1 MFGGVLLLVEW
12 NFGMYPA
19 VVAIDLETTG
29 PDPYKDRIIEVG
41 ALILEDGVP
50 AGEFSELVNPDMPLS
65 PGIIKLTGI
74 TPNMLK
80 DARDATSVLEDF
92 LEFLPENALCI
103 AHNAAFDR
111 QFLRI
116 ATKDRFK
123 HPVLDTVELSRICF
137 PDLPSHS
144 LAVLSEIFEFTRDK
158 SSHRAL
164 ADCETLAQ
172 LWERILEKAEDI
184 PLAAIGEMNRLLA
197 SNARHPYREFF
208 QRLSAERLSRKMG
221 EETEFANLFAL
232 RKPFSMRPPIDGEG
246 EFDPINA
253 DNVKG
258 WFSPGGAFAQA
269 FPGYES
275 RGGQM
280 EMAVHVAE
288 AMNMGKHL
296 MVEAG
301 TGIGKSLA
309 YLAPALTF
317 AVENK
322 TPVVISTN
330 TKNLQSQ
337 LFEKDLPLVQKALG
351 IDFKAALLKGRR
363 NYLCLRKLLYLLDQ
377 MESELDS
384 DDRMRLLNLLPWA
397 VWTKTGD
404 ISENI
409 VAGRPHF
416 APLWAKLS
424 TVGDECLGRSCK
436 RFRQCFLWKARAE
449 AQDADVVVANHSLV
463 FAELGSRSP
472 AIPDYRHLIFDEAHN
487 LEDAATN
494 HLAVELTPSRI
505 TTAINR
511 LHRAGR
517 KGSTG
522 LTASMEKIFAA
533 AGGTL
538 GDFSDMA
545 LKHIDEIRE
554 AAGRA
559 HEEISPFFHAL
570 DGALASKKSGES
582 ARFAANE
589 KRPLVWEPVE
599 KAERALFASLAGVL
613 HGVEALAGLLRELDE
628 GSIPYQQE
636 FTRELD
642 ASVQWMREIT
652 EDATFILEAGS
663 NDYVYWIERA
673 GSKPGMVRAV
683 AAPVEVGPLLFDQLY
698 QRKQSVVFCSATL
711 TVKNKFDFLARRLG
725 ISLIPRERLIT
736 YNAGTPYDYANQCM
750 VAAPVFLPEPGG
762 KDGDYAA
769 ELAVFLS
776 EVYRRTEGR
785 GMALFT
791 SYDML
796 SRVADVLEKEFL
808 GDGINLLAQ
817 GRSGSRENITAIFKR
832 GNRSV
837 LLGTHSFWE
846 GVDVQGDALSC
857 LAIARLPFGV
867 QTDPIIEARCEK
879 VEADGGNAFM
889 QYSLPSAVIRFRQGF
904 GRLIRSKT
912 DRGVA
917 IIADRRVAIKRY
929 GQWFRDSLPVPTEN
943 YSDRERLL
951 DDIEDFLAPSGD
963 STQGTD

>member
-1 MFGGVLLLVEW
+1 
-12 NFGMYPA
+12 MYPV

-29 PDPYKDRIIEVG
+29 ADPYKDRIIEVG
-41 ALILEDGVP
+41 ALIIEDGTP
-50 AGEFSELVNPDMPLS
+50 AGEFSELINPDMPLS

-74 TPNMLK
+74 TPDMLK
-80 DARDATSVLEDF
+80 TARDAASVLEGF

-116 ATKDRFK
+116 ATKDRFR
-123 HPVLDTVELSRICF
+123 HQVLDTVELSRICF

-144 LAVLSEIFEFTRDK
+144 LAVLSEIFHFSRERE
-158 SSHRAL
+158 SHRAL

-172 LWERILEKAEDI
+172 LWTVILEKAHEI
-184 PLAAIGEMNRLLA
+184 PLAAIGEMNRLLEA
-197 SNARHPYREFF
+197 NPRHPYRDFF
-208 QRLSAERLSRKMG
+208 SRLSADKLSEKLG
-221 EETEFANLFAL
+221 AETELCSLFKA
-232 RKPFSMRPPIDGEG
+232 RKSFSMRPPIDGEG
-246 EFDPINA
+246 EFDPIDA
-253 DNVKG
+253 KGVKD

-269 FPGYES
+269 FPGYEN
-275 RGGQM
+275 RAGQM
-280 EMAVHVAE
+280 EMAVHVAD
-288 AMNMGKHL
+288 AFNDGKHL

-309 YLAPALTF
+309 YLAPALKF
-317 AVENK
+317 AVANR
-322 TPVVISTN
+322 TPVVVSTN

-337 LFEKDLPLVQKALG
+337 LFEKDLPLVRKALD

-363 NYLCLRKLLYLLDQ
+363 NYLCIRKLLYLLDQ
-377 MESELDS
+377 MESELDGE
-384 DDRMRLLNLLPWA
+384 DRMRLLNIIPWT
-397 VWTKTGD
+397 VWTQTGD

-424 TVGDECLGRSCK
+424 TLGDECLGRSCK

-449 AQDADVVVANHSLV
+449 AQNADLVVANHSLV

-472 AIPDYRHLIFDEAHN
+472 AIPDYRHLVFDEAHN

-494 HLAVELTPSRI
+494 HLAVELTQTRI
-505 TTAINR
+505 ITAVNR

-522 LTASMEKIFAA
+522 LTASMEKCFAA
-533 AGGTL
+533 VGATL
-538 GDFSDMA
+538 PDFSELA
-545 LKHIDEIRE
+545 LKHIDGVRE
-554 AAGRA
+554 AAVRTHDELPA
-559 HEEISPFFHAL
+559 FFQAL
-570 DGALASKKSGES
+570 DAALASKKAGDSS
-582 ARFAANE
+582 RYRADD
-589 KRPLVWEPVE
+589 KREEIWQPVE
-599 KAERALFASLAGVL
+599 KTQRALFAALAGVL
-613 HGVEALAGLLRELDE
+613 HGVEALIGLMRELEE
-628 GSIPYQQE
+628 GSVPYQLE
-636 FTRELD
+636 FARELE
-642 ASVQWMREIT
+642 ASVQWLREIT
-652 EDATFILEAGS
+652 EDATFILEAAS
-663 NDYVYWIERA
+663 ADYVYWLERA
-673 GSKPGMVRAV
+673 GSKTGMVRAV

-698 QRKQSVVFCSATL
+698 QRKRSVVFCSATL
-711 TVKNKFDFLARRLG
+711 TVKNRFDFLARRLG
-725 ISLIPRERLIT
+725 ISMIPPDRILT
-736 YNAGTPYDYANQCM
+736 YNAGTPYDYKKQCM

-769 ELAVFLS
+769 DLAVFLS

-796 SRVADVLEKEFL
+796 SRVADILEKEFL

-817 GRSGSRENITAIFKR
+817 GRSGSRENITAVFKR

-857 LAIARLPFGV
+857 LTIARLPFAV

-879 VEADGGNAFM
+879 VESDGGNAFM
-889 QYSLPSAVIRFRQGF
+889 EYSLPSAVIRFRQGF
-904 GRLIRSKT
+904 GRLIRSRT
-912 DRGVA
+912 DRGIA
-917 IIADRRVAIKRY
+917 IIADRRIAIKRY
-929 GQWFRDSLPVPTEN
+929 GQWFRDSLPAPTEN
-943 YSDRERLL
+943 YSDREKLL
-951 DDIEDFLAPSGD
+951 DDIVDFLAGPD
-963 STQGTD
+963 SARG